1 MNLMKN
7 KNLDVRIDNI
17 KREREGLD
25 VLQNLHLLLT
35 ARDEALQFLSFLV
48 IVLSHLLGMTV
59 DK

>member
-1 MNLMKN
+1 MKN

-17 KREREGLD
+17 KGEGEGLD
-25 VLQNLHLLLT
+25 VPQNLHLLLT
-35 ARDEALQFLSFLV
+35 VRDEALQFLSLLV

>member
-7 KNLDVRIDNI
+7 ENLDVRIDNI
-17 KREREGLD
+17 KRVELD

-35 ARDEALQFLSFLV
+35 SSDEALQFLSFLV
-48 IVLSHLLGMTV
+48 IVLSHLLGMAD

>member
-17 KREREGLD
+17 KGVEGLD
-25 VLQNLHLLLT
+25 VPQNLHLLLT
-35 ARDEALQFLSFLV
+35 AGDEALQFLSLLV